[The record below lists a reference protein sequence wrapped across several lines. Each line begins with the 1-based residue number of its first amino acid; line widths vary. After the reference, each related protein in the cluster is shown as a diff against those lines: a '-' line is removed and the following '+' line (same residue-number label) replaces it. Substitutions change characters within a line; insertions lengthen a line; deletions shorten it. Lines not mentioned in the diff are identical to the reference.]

1 MNHPEKTLADLARNI
16 TENPVDAWAIA
27 HRGQIYS
34 QTQRYEEALTDFHQA
49 IELKPDY
56 IWAIAHR
63 GEIYRLTRCWRE
75 ALADFDRAITLNRN
89 YIWAIAHRG
98 ATYSQMKRSEE
109 ALADLNQTIEQKPD
123 YAWALIYRA
132 ETYVPRKQYREALAD
147 VDQAIELDP
156 TILPHWRGER
166 GLILNYL
173 GRYAETIACC
183 EQALQEDA
191 QDYIARYS
199 LVIGQ
204 VCGQGLTEETQA
216 EISDTRAFLK
226 SLLER
231 AIVTE
236 TRAALL
242 YRLGGL
248 AALQGEANQALN
260 CLEEA
265 ISLDDEP
272 QEQARHDP
280 AWRDLHHHPHFQSLI
295 NESIIE
301 T

>member
-1 MNHPEKTLADLARNI
+1 MSHPEKTLTDLTRTI
-16 TENPVDAWAIA
+16 TENPTDAWAIA

-34 QTQRYEEALTDFHQA
+34 HMQRYEEALIDFHQA
-49 IELKPDY
+49 IKLKSDY
-56 IWAIAHR
+56 AWAIAHR
-63 GEIYRLTRCWRE
+63 GEIYRLRRCWRE
-75 ALADFDRAITLNRN
+75 ALADFNWAITLNPD

-98 ATYSQMKRSEE
+98 ATYSQVKRGEE
-109 ALADLNQTIEQKPD
+109 ALFDLNQTLDQKPD

-132 ETYVPRKQYREALAD
+132 ETYVPRKQYQEALAD
-147 VDQAIELDP
+147 VDRAIELDP
-156 TILPHWRGER
+156 TILPYWRGER
-166 GLILNYL
+166 GLLLNYL

-183 EQALQEDA
+183 EQAWQEDM

-199 LVIGQ
+199 LVVAMVYQ
-204 VCGQGLTEETQA
+204 QGLTEVQA
-216 EISDTRAFLK
+216 EISDTQAFLK
-226 SLLER
+226 SLLETT
-231 AIVTE
+231 IETE

-248 AALQGEANQALN
+248 AALEGETNQALN

-280 AWRDLHHHPHFQSLI
+280 AWCDLRHHPHFQSLI
-295 NESIIE
+295 GGSIIE